1 MPRLFAPLALLLAI
15 PVGPAPAAPAAAKD
29 RSQHL
34 AAVPLTIASG
44 NRVARFRAEVAK
56 TALQQ
61 QKGLMFRRK
70 LGPAE
75 AMIFPMKPPRFA
87 SFWMKNTLIPLD
99 IVFIRPNGTIHRIAN
114 ARALDLT
121 PIESYE
127 PVAAVLE
134 IAGGRAAQLRL
145 KEGDRVASS
154 ALPR

>member
-1 MPRLFAPLALLLAI
+1 MPRFLATFALLLL
-15 PVGPAPAAPAAAKD
+15 VPAAPACAKD

-34 AAVPLTIASG
+34 AALPLTITSG
-44 NRVARFRAEVAK
+44 SRVARFRTEVAK
-56 TALQQ
+56 TPQQ
-61 QKGLMFRRK
+61 QEKGLMFRTK

-75 AMIFPMKPPRFA
+75 SMIFPMRPPRFA

-99 IVFIRPNGTIHRIAN
+99 IVFIRPDGTIHRIAN

-121 PIESYE
+121 PVESYE

-134 IAGGRAAQLRL
+134 IAGGRAAQLGL

-154 ALPR
+154 ALGK